1 MSTATNERQFTC
13 LNLELNRISNFMGL
27 FRQSDGK
34 LRNEES
40 RESSD
45 SPFEFMSNFRSALSC
60 TSNKIFKT
68 NVCDDFLKLCCAFLF
83 FEDLF
88 L

>member
-27 FRQSDGK
+27 FRQSDSE

-45 SPFEFMSNFRSALSC
+45 SPFQFLSNFRSALAMAE
-60 TSNKIFKT
+60 K
-68 NVCDDFLKLCCAFLF
+68 
-83 FEDLF
+83 
-88 L
+88 

>member
-45 SPFEFMSNFRSALSC
+45 SPFQFLSNFRSA
-60 TSNKIFKT
+60 NAQAEK
-68 NVCDDFLKLCCAFLF
+68 
-83 FEDLF
+83 
-88 L
+88 